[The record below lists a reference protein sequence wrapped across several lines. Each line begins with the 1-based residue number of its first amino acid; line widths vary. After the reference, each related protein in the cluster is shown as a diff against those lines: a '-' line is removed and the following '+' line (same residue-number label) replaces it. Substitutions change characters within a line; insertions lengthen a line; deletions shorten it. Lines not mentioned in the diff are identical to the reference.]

1 MEPCAPLGVAGTT
14 TLRSQVSS
22 DNATIMRT
30 RDNVA
35 SLLQNDASILGLVE
49 EAGVPSGAVGPTAR
63 GVSSAS
69 GGMTG
74 RRTRGDVISHI
85 ERSRDRQASRLC
97 ESLGSILHSIVHPPC
112 TLSDIAKEYR
122 EAERSLN
129 DATSNRS
136 ELFWRS
142 LCDRLATELESFG
155 PSVSERSAD

>member
-1 MEPCAPLGVAGTT
+1 MEPRAPLGVAGST

-30 RDNVA
+30 RDNAA

-74 RRTRGDVISHI
+74 CTTRGDVISYN
-85 ERSRDRQASRLC
+85 ERIQD
-97 ESLGSILHSIVHPPC
+97 
-112 TLSDIAKEYR
+112 
-122 EAERSLN
+122 
-129 DATSNRS
+129 
-136 ELFWRS
+136 
-142 LCDRLATELESFG
+142 
-155 PSVSERSAD
+155 